1 MHTCFFFDLYNYVI
15 NSCNV
20 AKDMIVLTKDWCQE
34 REQHVGSWLERT
46 CTDVSLSGMIFGR
59 NVIGHITLKL
69 PISRGV
75 LEPGITTL

>member
-20 AKDMIVLTKDWCQE
+20 AKDWCQE
-34 REQHVGSWLERT
+34 REQQVGSWLERT

-59 NVIGHITLKL
+59 NVIDHITLKL
-69 PISRGV
+69 PIS
-75 LEPGITTL
+75 